1 MNFAEQLVYWYL
13 RLNGFFPLTNFVLH
27 HSAEHR
33 TSDADLVAVRFPH
46 VCEEIGGTPPDFDVK
61 FQNDWEIN
69 LPSETVGFIVE
80 VKSGG
85 WNLNDLN
92 DPNRDWW
99 VRDSLKRLGMISPD
113 QIEEAAAELNN
124 NSVTRV
130 GGVTSAKLFVG
141 NGRIPENTPWLHMEL
156 NDADQF
162 IRRRMQ
168 TYSDRKARDRL
179 FFSGDLIQY
188 LAWKSGV
195 RDSSDGR

>member
-1 MNFAEQLVYWYL
+1 MPFNLVPESESEAIPWQIFL
-13 RLNGFFPLTNFVLH
+13 GKLTHLFLFGLLICFSPQPAF
-27 HSAEHR
+27 SA
-33 TSDADLVAVRFPH
+33 
-46 VCEEIGGTPPDFDVK
+46 
-61 FQNDWEIN
+61 
-69 LPSETVGFIVE
+69 
-80 VKSGG
+80 
-85 WNLNDLN
+85 
-92 DPNRDWW
+92 
-99 VRDSLKRLGMISPD
+99 
-113 QIEEAAAELNN
+113 EEAAAELNN

-141 NGRIPENTPWLHMEL
+141 NGRIPEDTPWLHMEL

-168 TYSDRKARDRL
+168 TYSDRKTRDRL